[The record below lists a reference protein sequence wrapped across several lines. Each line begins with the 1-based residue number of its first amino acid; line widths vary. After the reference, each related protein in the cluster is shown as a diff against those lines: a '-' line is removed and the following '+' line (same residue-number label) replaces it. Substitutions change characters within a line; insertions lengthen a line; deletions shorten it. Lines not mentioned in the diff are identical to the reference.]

1 MKHKKG
7 LRRLISLML
16 VAVMSFGLL
25 PLSAFVQAAEGDTA
39 THTVTFYDWDG
50 SQIGEAQQV
59 EDGKAATAPEHP
71 GRDGWVADGWD
82 KDFSNVTSDLDVT
95 AQYKKL
101 ESRTITI
108 NYFYENSTRVAAQ
121 PYVASVIAGE
131 SFSDRV
137 ISPDVVGFSPDQS
150 IVDISIDSVT
160 EDKVYTVYYLAN
172 GSTAYK
178 VQYLQQKVDGSGYDV
193 VDELPLSATTGT
205 VVTAPDREY
214 AGFTRKGDLPSAE
227 VAADGGTVLQVYYDR
242 NTYAIYYHTNG
253 GNYIDPTVALYGA
266 DVSQPSDPTRAGYDF
281 AGWYVDETLE
291 NAYKHPSTMPATD
304 QSVYAKWEP
313 KSSTKYT
320 VVYWLENATNDG
332 YDYGGI
338 KTMYA
343 RPGTTV
349 SGSDTNPTQGYVF
362 NSAKTD
368 KNVVVN
374 GDGSTVVNVYYDR
387 GTYTITFKVFND
399 GYFDDEDDPRDYTT
413 KSEWTIT
420 AKYGQ
425 EILDQWPTPE
435 ETIKWHREAGSS
447 SYLLN
452 LKYMENHNIVLY
464 GTVTS
469 GSYKYTAYHCVESL
483 TQRSGG
489 GRIYKNGIYYDI
501 YATVSYKTNS
511 SGITIDKN
519 STYTIP
525 GFKNTGWDNYEK
537 DGNKYNRVG
546 YIYYSRDVYTLSFYN
561 NNQVEKSYS
570 KVKYEA
576 NIEKYNYVPT
586 TNPFGSDYTFGGWYT
601 TKELYPESKFNWND
615 ATMPAGDLQLYAK
628 WDPPVYTVKFDLNGG
643 SGSINSQEITKGGLV
658 SEPQEPTR
666 EGYTFEGW
674 YKTGENAHYLFER
687 EVHSDFT
694 LKAKW
699 SPRTDITYTVKYVDE
714 NGEKL
719 ADPKTVTGQTM
730 GSTVTET
737 AKVIDSYLPEALTKS
752 TTLKAKG
759 NEIVF
764 TYKKFTEV
772 DYTVYYI
779 IKNAGGSEKEHSKK
793 TMTSKN
799 AVVTENYKNIAG
811 YTPDAYQKTLQ
822 LVQDESKN
830 VIKFYYTQNAQVSYT
845 VNHYVQK
852 LGGGYELKES
862 DTTKTGSI
870 GAKVTASAKDY
881 TGFTYQSAISTDTG
895 IIPSTGTLTLNLYY
909 TRNNYGYTVK
919 YLEQG
924 TNKKLADPYTAK
936 AAYGDDL
943 TVNAKG
949 IAGYSVVGESSQQL
963 TISENPKN
971 NVVIFYY
978 TLRTD
983 LSYTVNYLEK
993 GTDPANVLREPSV
1006 VGGQTHGD
1014 TVTVTAPATI
1024 QKNGKVYNL
1033 DGADSVQIEIKETGN
1048 VVNFYYTEA
1057 AYNVTYDANGGS
1069 GEVKDD
1075 KTYKQGHEVT
1085 VKSGDALSYTDHVFL
1100 GWTTTAYEPFTQA
1113 PSADIVFYPAGTKV
1127 PMTSGGITFY
1137 AAWAIDQ
1144 NGPDK
1149 GPDEIP
1155 DYEEYSV
1162 TYKDGFGD
1170 GSITDEAIYPANYTY
1185 TVAGKLFDRTNYD
1198 FLGWKDHNNTLVN
1211 ANYKDYKILGD
1222 TTFTARWTPTAF
1234 TITYKGMDG
1243 ATLGEG
1249 NENPVTYTVE
1259 TDTFTLF
1266 NPEKAGY
1273 KFLGWSGTGID
1284 DKSDQVVVEQG
1295 SSGNREYTANWERI
1309 DYSISYDLDGGS
1321 LAADKQNPTSYNVET
1336 ETFTLFNPEKAGYK
1350 FLGWSG
1356 TGIDDKSDQVVV
1368 EQGSSGNREYTANWE
1383 RIDYSIS
1390 YDLDGGSLA
1399 ADKQNPTSY
1408 NVETET
1414 FTLFNPEKAGYTFT
1428 GWTGTGLSGATLVV
1442 TIEQGSTGDREYTAN
1457 FTKDSYTIQYAGLEN
1472 AVVEE
1477 NPASYSVDTETF
1489 TLNNPTKDGYTFLG
1503 WSGTDVDGM
1512 SKEVT
1517 VQKGSTGNR
1526 AYTANWQPEIYNI
1539 QYRGLDGATVAENRT
1554 TYTIET
1560 DTFTLHNPTK
1570 SGYNFLG
1577 WEGTGFSGT
1586 AQTVTVTKGSTG
1598 DRVYTA
1604 KWEAIDYRIDYEL
1617 AGGSLAQDES
1627 NPTKYTIETET
1638 FTLHN
1643 PTRTGY
1649 TFTGW
1654 TGTDLEG
1661 ETETVTVEKGSTGD
1675 RIYTA
1680 NWEKIGYD
1688 IEYDLAQGVLPE
1700 GKENPVHYDVE
1711 TETFTLNN
1719 PTRSGYTFAGWTGTD
1734 LTAPTMTVQ
1743 VVKGSTG
1750 DRSYTAHWTENY
1762 DDTKALTYYVEYWL
1776 EGESTYA
1783 AREVK
1788 TEQIWVE
1795 SDSYKVN
1802 AVDEK
1807 TFAGYTFK
1815 DYTVNGSQVATPI
1828 TVYNGQTIRVNYT
1841 INPDD
1846 TKKLTY
1852 YVEHYIDGEET
1863 YRDREKVEVDIW
1875 AAADSYSVTAVQL
1888 KDYTGYTF
1896 RAYNVELPYEVSE
1909 NGVIKVYYEK
1919 DLTAQKELTY
1929 YVEHWVKGEET
1940 YRDRVPVTE
1949 KIWVNDN
1956 TFKVTAIAQNIYTG
1970 YKFDSYSVELPYQAK
1985 NGDVIRVN
1993 YVRDDDQQKEI
2004 TYTVEH
2010 WVEGETAAR
2019 DTEQVTVRVWVG
2031 DDTAEV
2037 TSIAQNTYDGYQ
2049 FSSYSVELP
2058 YQVKDGDVIRVNYAA
2073 EPAPVVPPVTPVTP
2087 TTPPTD
2093 ATPAGPVTPVTPA
2106 APDTP
2111 AAPETPVVEEP
2122 ATPEVDTPEVEIQDP
2137 ETPLAQ
2143 SQSSWALLN
2152 LLLAI
2157 ATALV
2162 SVLLIVGYI
2171 LGRNHKK
2178 DEDENS
2184 QYARQD
2190 DEDADILKRKG
2201 IWRLLS
2207 LVPGI
2212 GSIIVFFLTEDMRN
2226 PMIFTDKWTLLML
2239 IIAVV
2244 QLIISILCI
2253 KRRKDNDQKD
2263 DPEAVNAQ

>member
-242 NTYAIYYHTNG
+242 NSYVAYFYANG
-253 GNYIDPTVALYGA
+253 GSYTDSQVIRYGA
-266 DVSQPSDPTRAGYDF
+266 AVAEPADPTRAGYTF
-281 AGWYVDETLE
+281 GGWYDESLTQRYDFSK
-291 NAYKHPSTMPATD
+291 AMPAED
-304 QSVYAKWEP
+304 VHLYAKWNP
-313 KSSTKYT
+313 RSSVSYT
-320 VVYWLENATNDG
+320 VVYWKEDTDNSGYSFGASSTKYAT
-332 YDYGGI
+332 
-338 KTMYA
+338 
-343 RPGTTV
+343 PGSRI
-349 SGSDTNPTQGYVF
+349 SGSDDMRNNNSFEGYIF
-362 NSAKTD
+362 NSSKTD
-368 KNVVVN
+368 KNVQIA
-374 GDGSTVVNVYYDR
+374 GDGSTIINVYYDR
-387 GTYTITFKVFND
+387 QTYTVTFKLKD
-399 GYFDDEDDPRDYTT
+399 RHGDWYTEKT
-413 KSEWTIT
+413 VT
-420 AKYGQ
+420 AKYGDDIKDQ
-425 EILDQWPTPE
+425 WIQGYNWYVSKNGGAYYVSMDTMQAKNQTLYGYKQSGTKKVIHYCMEILDQSSKDYDVQYNGKKYSFE
-435 ETIKWHREAGSS
+435 REVYFQGSG
-447 SYLLN
+447 
-452 LKYMENHNIVLY
+452 NI
-464 GTVTS
+464 S
-469 GSYKYTAYHCVESL
+469 KED
-483 TQRSGG
+483 
-489 GRIYKNGIYYDI
+489 YYD
-501 YATVSYKTNS
+501 
-511 SGITIDKN
+511 
-519 STYTIP
+519 IP
-525 GFKNTGWDNYEK
+525 GFKYIKHNNFSWEK
-537 DGNKYNRVG
+537 DDYYHA
-546 YIYYSRDVYTLSFYN
+546 YIYYDRLSYDINFYN
-561 NNQVEKSYS
+561 NNVVEKSVEDIRYQ
-570 KVKYEA
+570 A
-576 NIEKYNYVPT
+576 DIGKYNYTPK
-586 TNPFGSDYTFGGWYT
+586 TNSYGSDYTFGGWYT
-601 TKELYPESKFNWND
+601 TENFIPGTEFVWKN
-615 ATMPAGDLQLYAK
+615 ATMPASNLLLYAK

-779 IKNAGGSEKEHSKK
+779 IKNADGSEKEHSKK

-862 DTTKTGSI
+862 DTTKTGAI

-909 TRNNYGYTVK
+909 TRNKYGYTVK

-1284 DKSDQVVVEQG
+1284 EKSDQVVVEQG

-1336 ETFTLFNPEKAGYK
+1336 DTFTLNNPTRAGYT
-1350 FLGWSG
+1350 FTGWTG
-1356 TGIDDKSDQVVV
+1356 TGLIDPTEKVTVAK
-1368 EQGSSGNREYTANWE
+1368 GSTGDRAYVATWQRNEYNIQYTLN
-1383 RIDYSIS
+1383 
-1390 YDLDGGSLA
+1390 GGELA
-1399 ADKQNPTSY
+1399 ENVQNPTSY
-1408 NVETET
+1408 NVDTET
-1414 FTLFNPEKAGYTFT
+1414 FTLNNPSKAGYTFT

-1638 FTLHN
+1638 FTLYN

-1675 RIYTA
+1675 RSYTA

-1795 SDSYKVN
+1795 SDSYKVD

-2058 YQVKDGDVIRVNYAA
+2058 YQVKDGDVIRVNYVA